1 MTDHQTSGNTQPDA
15 LTLSVAQTA
24 RALGIS
30 RNTAYECVRQGSIPS
45 LRLGHRIVVPRRAL
59 EALLDVRPVTE

>member
-15 LTLSVAQTA
+15 LALSVAQTA